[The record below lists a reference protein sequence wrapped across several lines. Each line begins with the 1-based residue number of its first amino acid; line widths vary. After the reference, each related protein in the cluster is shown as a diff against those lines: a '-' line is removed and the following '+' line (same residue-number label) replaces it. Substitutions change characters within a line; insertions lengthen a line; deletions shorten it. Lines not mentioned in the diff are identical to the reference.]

1 MKIIVQLQRSGNYK
15 LFFYDGKG
23 VRGAAYVELNDTPR
37 GPRPTKY
44 RVKWGS
50 KKDYVHTPSKELIAQ
65 LRESDV
71 RMVKKD
77 HLFEEFLEAFQVK
90 PGTVTLCR
98 MCLMDERYT
107 PINEENT
114 ITFGKNEKICLDCGR
129 KELRREVSH
138 IGRLGRD
145 GIVHLEKLLAQYR
158 NLDRV
163 LATLSPDKISMESA
177 IFDKLEAHP
186 VMTTASIH
194 ELPLPRQ
201 FVEASGVTQ
210 LMPAQHLAVEAGLL
224 RGQDLLVVAATA
236 SGKTFIGEMA
246 GIKNYMEGRGRTLFL
261 VPLVA
266 LANQK
271 YERFTDRYAKFA
283 KTGLLTGTSRL
294 NLPETRKVGD
304 RDPRAPIIV
313 GTYEGVDNMIRCG
326 QKMANIGTVV
336 IDEVQM
342 LEDADRGH
350 RLDGMIA
357 RLKYLAPQAQFLY
370 LSATIG
376 SPKILAKKLNCT
388 LVVYADRPVGLER
401 YLLFVE
407 RKMKIPMIKQMTTEE
422 YKRTSSKGFRGQ
434 TIIFTNARA
443 RCHTIADA
451 LGIRAAAY
459 HAGLSAVERRDV
471 ESKFLTG
478 KLMAVVTTAAL
489 GAGVDFPASQVIF
502 DALAMGR
509 DWLSVQEFNQM
520 GGRAG
525 RPDFHDL
532 GRVVILAEPGGSY
545 SRENPGTEEEIAIKL
560 LKGQMEEVAPVH
572 EFEASSEE
580 YVANAICC
588 DGEEA
593 DLNRINSLMVGSMEP
608 VLPDLITHK
617 LVEKHGTRLVMTP
630 LARVMAEHF
639 IGMER
644 LLEIIRLTKCNTEPL
659 DIIGELEYEDIH
671 KDKRPEKKRGP
682 GGGKPGER
690 LREPEKR
697 EHQQSP
703 RGRYQSHQSGE
714 KPKHVQSEATK
725 MHVGHELPG
734 KRQKVRRK
742 R

>member
-1 MKIIVQLQRSGNYK
+1 MKILVQPQKGGNYK
-15 LFFYDGKG
+15 LLFYDGRSVKG
-23 VRGAAYVELNDTPR
+23 AGYVDLMETPR

-44 RVKWGS
+44 RVKWGG
-50 KKDYVHTPSKELIAQ
+50 KKDYKHTPSKDLVAQ

-71 RMVKKD
+71 RMVKPD
-77 HLFEEFLEAFQVK
+77 PQFELFLNDFQVRV
-90 PGTVTLCR
+90 GTVDACR
-98 MCLMDERYT
+98 MCLLDEKFT
-107 PINEENT
+107 QLDENNSV
-114 ITFGKNEKICLDCGR
+114 TFGKGERICLDCGR
-129 KELRREVSH
+129 RELRREVSH
-138 IGRLGRD
+138 IGRLGRE
-145 GIVHLEKLLAQYR
+145 GIAHLESLLLQFR

-163 LATLSPDKISMESA
+163 LATLQPEKVTMASA
-177 IFDKLEAHP
+177 LFDKLEAHP
-186 VMTTASIH
+186 VMTTSAVD

-201 FVEASGVTQ
+201 FIESSGVKH
-210 LMPAQHLAVEAGLL
+210 LMPAQQLAVEAGLL
-224 RGQDLLVVAATA
+224 FGKDLLVVAATA

-246 GIKNYMEGRGRTLFL
+246 GIKNYLEGRGRTLFL

-271 YERFTDRYAKFA
+271 YERFTERYNKFA
-283 KTGLLTGTSRL
+283 KTGLLTGVSRL

-304 RDPRAPIIV
+304 RNPQAPIVV

-326 QKMANIGTVV
+326 QKMVHIGTVV

-342 LEDADRGH
+342 LEDKDRGH

-357 RLKYLAPQAQFLY
+357 RLKYLCPQAQFLY

-376 SPKILAKKLNCT
+376 SPKVLAKKLNCT
-388 LVVYADRPVGLER
+388 LVQYADRPVGLER

-407 RKMKIPMIKQMTTEE
+407 RKQKIPTIKQMTTEE

-459 HAGLSAVERRDV
+459 HAGLTSVERRDV
-471 ESKFLTG
+471 ETRFLQG

-509 DWLSVQEFNQM
+509 DWLTVQEFNQM
-520 GGRAG
+520 AGRAG

-545 SRENPGTEEEIAIKL
+545 SRESPFTEEQVAIRL
-560 LKGQMEEVAPVH
+560 LKGEMEEVAPEH
-572 EFEASSEE
+572 DFEKSSEE

-593 DLNRINSLMVGSMEP
+593 DLNRINGLMVGSMEP
-608 VLPDLITHK
+608 VLPDLIAHR
-617 LVEKHGTRLVMTP
+617 LVERKGTRLVMTP
-630 LARVMAEHF
+630 LACVMAEHF

-644 LLEIIRLTKCNTEPL
+644 LLEVVRLTKTMNDPL
-659 DIIGELEYEDIH
+659 DIIAELESEDVH
-671 KDKRPEKKRGP
+671 KEKKADPRHKP
-682 GGGKPGER
+682 GGSH
-690 LREPEKR
+690 EPKR
-697 EHQQSP
+697 NEP
-703 RGRYQSHQSGE
+703 
-714 KPKHVQSEATK
+714 PKKEGGPSRH
-725 MHVGHELPG
+725 G
-734 KRQKVRRK
+734 RK
-742 R
+742 RR

>member
-1 MKIIVQLQRSGNYK
+1 MKIIVQPQKGGSYK
-15 LFFYDGKG
+15 LLFYDGRN
-23 VRGAAYVELNDTPR
+23 VRGAGYVDLQDTPR

-44 RVKWGS
+44 RVKWGG
-50 KKDYVHTPSKELIAQ
+50 KKEYRHTPSKDLVAN

-71 RMVKKD
+71 RLVKRD
-77 HLFEEFLEAFQVK
+77 HPFETFLADFQVK
-90 PGTVTLCR
+90 AGTVSACR
-98 MCLMDERYT
+98 MCLLDEKFT
-107 PINEENT
+107 PLDADNT
-114 ITFGKNEKICLDCGR
+114 VEFGKNERICLDCGR
-129 KELRREVSH
+129 RELRREVSH

-145 GIVHLEKLLAQYR
+145 GIAHLESLLVQFR

-163 LATLSPDKISMESA
+163 LATLNPEKLTMGA
-177 IFDKLEAHP
+177 ALFDRLEPHP
-186 VMTTASIH
+186 VMTTAPLD

-201 FVEASGVTQ
+201 FIDASGVKQ
-210 LMPAQHLAVEAGLL
+210 LMPAQQLAVEAGLL
-224 RGQDLLVVAATA
+224 YGKDLLVVAATA

-246 GIKNYMEGRGRTLFL
+246 GIKNYLEGRGRTLFL

-271 YERFTDRYAKFA
+271 YERFTERYGKFA
-283 KTGLLTGTSRL
+283 KTGLLTGVSRL

-304 RDPRAPIIV
+304 RNPQAPIVV

-326 QKMANIGTVV
+326 QKMQNIATVV

-342 LEDADRGH
+342 LEDKDRGH

-376 SPKILAKKLNCT
+376 SPTVLAKKLNST
-388 LVVYADRPVGLER
+388 LVQYAERPVGLER

-407 RKMKIPMIKQMTTEE
+407 RKQKIPSIKQMTTDE
-422 YKRTSSKGFRGQ
+422 YKRTSSKGYRGQ

-451 LGIRAAAY
+451 LGMRAAAY
-459 HAGLSAVERRDV
+459 HAGLSAQERRDV
-471 ESKFLTG
+471 EGRFLQG

-520 GGRAG
+520 AGRAG

-545 SRENPGTEEEIAIKL
+545 SRESPFTEEEVAIRL
-560 LKGQMEEVAPVH
+560 LKGEMEEVAPEH
-572 EFEASSEE
+572 DFEQSSEE
-580 YVANAICC
+580 YVANAVACG
-588 DGEEA
+588 GEEA
-593 DLNRINSLMVGSMEP
+593 DLNRINGMMVGSMEP
-608 VLPDLITHK
+608 VLPELIAHK
-617 LVEKHGTRLVMTP
+617 FVEKHGTKLVMTP

-644 LLEIIRLTKCNTEPL
+644 LLEIIRLTKTMKDPVA
-659 DIIGELEYEDIH
+659 IIAELESEDVH
-671 KDKRPEKKRGP
+671 KEKKTDP
-682 GGGKPGER
+682 
-690 LREPEKR
+690 
-697 EHQQSP
+697 
-703 RGRYQSHQSGE
+703 
-714 KPKHVQSEATK
+714 A
-725 MHVGHELPG
+725 
-734 KRQKVRRK
+734 KVKERK
-742 R
+742 RTGHTRR

>member
-1 MKIIVQLQRSGNYK
+1 MKVIVQPQKGGNYK
-15 LFFYDGKG
+15 LIFFDGRNT
-23 VRGAAYVELNDTPR
+23 RGAGFVELMETPR

-44 RVKWGS
+44 RVRWGT
-50 KKDYVHTPSKELIAQ
+50 KKDYKHTPSKDLIAQ

-71 RMVKKD
+71 RLVKPD
-77 HLFEEFLEAFQVK
+77 PQFIEFLGAFQIKV
-90 PGTVTLCR
+90 GTIDACR
-98 MCLMDERYT
+98 MCLLDDKVT
-107 PINEENT
+107 PINDDNA
-114 ITFGKNEKICLDCGR
+114 ITFGKGERICPDCGKR
-129 KELRREVSH
+129 ELRREVSH
-138 IGRLGRD
+138 IGRLGRE
-145 GIVHLEKLLAQYR
+145 GISHLESLLLQFR

-163 LATLSPDKISMESA
+163 LATLQPEKLTMASA
-177 IFDKLEAHP
+177 LYDKLDAHP
-186 VMTTASIH
+186 VMVTAPVN

-201 FVEASGVTQ
+201 FIDASGVKQ
-210 LMPAQHLAVEAGLL
+210 LMPAQQLAVEAGLL
-224 RGQDLLVVAATA
+224 FGKDLLVVAATA

-246 GIKNYMEGRGRTLFL
+246 GMKNYLEGRGRTLFL

-271 YERFTDRYAKFA
+271 YERFSERYGKFA
-283 KTGLLTGTSRL
+283 KTGLLTGVSRL

-304 RDPRAPIIV
+304 RNPQAPIIV

-326 QKMANIGTVV
+326 QKMKNIATVV

-342 LEDADRGH
+342 LEDKDRGH

-357 RLKYLAPQAQFLY
+357 RLKYLCPQAQFLY

-376 SPKILAKKLNCT
+376 SPKVLAKKLNCT
-388 LVVYADRPVGLER
+388 LVQYADRPVGLER

-407 RKMKIPMIKQMTTEE
+407 RKQKIPTIKQMTTEE
-422 YKRTSSKGFRGQ
+422 YKRTSTKGFRGQ

-459 HAGLSAVERRDV
+459 HAGLTSVERRDV
-471 ESKFLTG
+471 ETRFAQG

-545 SRENPGTEEEIAIKL
+545 SRENPFTEEEVAIRL
-560 LKGQMEEVAPVH
+560 LKGEMEEVAPEH
-572 EFEASSEE
+572 DLEASSEE
-580 YVANAICC
+580 YVANAITC

-593 DLNRINSLMVGSMEP
+593 DLNRINGLMVGSMEP
-608 VLPDLITHK
+608 VLPELVAHK
-617 LVEKHGTRLVMTP
+617 LVEKRGTKILMSP
-630 LARVMAEHF
+630 LAKVMAEHF
-639 IGMER
+639 IGVER
-644 LLEIIRLTKCNTEPL
+644 LLEILRLTRTMEDPT
-659 DIIGELEYEDIH
+659 DIIAELESEDVH
-671 KDKRPEKKRGP
+671 KEKEARAKKKEMGQK
-682 GGGKPGER
+682 GKGS
-690 LREPEKR
+690 EK
-697 EHQQSP
+697 S
-703 RGRYQSHQSGE
+703 
-714 KPKHVQSEATK
+714 
-725 MHVGHELPG
+725 
-734 KRQKVRRK
+734 RR

>member
-1 MKIIVQLQRSGNYK
+1 MKILVQPQKGGTYK
-15 LFFYDGKG
+15 LLFYDGRHT
-23 VRGAAYVELNDTPR
+23 RGAAFVELTETPR
-37 GPRPTKY
+37 GPRPTRY
-44 RVKWGS
+44 RVKWGA
-50 KKDYVHTPSKELIAQ
+50 KKDYHHTPSKELIAQ
-65 LRESDV
+65 LRDADV
-71 RMVKKD
+71 RMVKPDKE
-77 HLFEEFLEAFQVK
+77 FEAFLADFQVK
-90 PGTVTLCR
+90 TGTVDACR
-98 MCLMDERYT
+98 MCLLDERYT
-107 PINEENT
+107 HLDETNT
-114 ITFGKNEKICLDCGR
+114 VTFGKGEQICLDCGR
-129 KELRREVSH
+129 RELRREVSH
-138 IGRLGRD
+138 LGRLGQD
-145 GIVHLEKLLAQYR
+145 GIRHLEDLLLKFR

-163 LATLSPDKISMESA
+163 LATLQPEKVTMGA
-177 IFDKLEAHP
+177 ALFDKLEAHP
-186 VMTTASIH
+186 VMKTAPIS

-201 FVEASGVTQ
+201 FIDTCGVAQ
-210 LMPAQHLAVEAGLL
+210 LMPAQQLAVEAGLL
-224 RGQDLLVVAATA
+224 YGKDLLVVAATA

-246 GIKNYMEGRGRTLFL
+246 GLKNYLEGRGRTLFL

-271 YERFTDRYAKFA
+271 YERFTERYGTYA
-283 KTGLLTGTSRL
+283 KTGLLTGVSRL

-304 RDPRAPIIV
+304 RNPNAPIIV

-326 QKMANIGTVV
+326 KKMSSIATVV

-342 LEDADRGH
+342 LEDKDRGH

-357 RLKYLAPQAQFLY
+357 RLKYLCPQAQFLY

-376 SPKILAKKLNCT
+376 SPKVLAKKLNCT
-388 LVVYADRPVGLER
+388 LVQYAERPVGLER

-407 RKMKIPMIKQMTTEE
+407 RKQKIPSIKQFTTEE

-434 TIIFTNARA
+434 TIIFTNARS
-443 RCHTIADA
+443 RCHTVADA

-459 HAGLSAVERRDV
+459 HAGLSSVERRDV
-471 ESKFLTG
+471 ETRFLQG

-560 LKGQMEEVAPVH
+560 LKGEMEEVAPEH
-572 EFEASSEE
+572 DFEKSSEE

-588 DGEEA
+588 NGEEA
-593 DLNRINSLMVGSMEP
+593 DLNRINTLMVGSMEP
-608 VLPDLITHK
+608 VLPDLVANR
-617 LVEKHGTRLVMTP
+617 LVEKKGTKLIMTP

-644 LLEIIRLTKCNTEPL
+644 LLEIVRLTKVMDDPL
-659 DIIGELEYEDIH
+659 EIIAELESEDVH
-671 KDKRPEKKRGP
+671 KEKKADP
-682 GGGKPGER
+682 
-690 LREPEKR
+690 KR
-697 EHQQSP
+697 AEQKKRAP
-703 RGRYQSHQSGE
+703 APSHHG
-714 KPKHVQSEATK
+714 
-725 MHVGHELPG
+725 
-734 KRQKVRRK
+734 RK
-742 R
+742 RR

>member
-1 MKIIVQLQRSGNYK
+1 MMILVQPQKGGTYK
-15 LFFYDGKG
+15 LLFYDGRHS
-23 VRGAAYVELNDTPR
+23 RGAAYVELADTPR
-37 GPRPTKY
+37 GPRPTRY
-44 RVKWGS
+44 RVKWGT
-50 KKDYVHTPSKELIAQ
+50 KKDYHHTPSKELIAQ
-65 LRESDV
+65 LRDTDV
-71 RMVKKD
+71 RMVKPD
-77 HLFEEFLEAFQVK
+77 PQFETFLADFQVRT
-90 PGTVTLCR
+90 GTVDACR
-98 MCLMDERYT
+98 MCLLDERYT
-107 PINEENT
+107 HLDDTNSV
-114 ITFGKNEKICLDCGR
+114 TFGKGERICLDCGR
-129 KELRREVSH
+129 RELRREVSH

-145 GIVHLEKLLAQYR
+145 GISHLEELLLKFR

-163 LATLSPDKISMESA
+163 LATLQPEKVTMASA
-177 IFDKLEAHP
+177 LFDRLEAHP
-186 VMTTASIH
+186 VMKTAPVS

-201 FVEASGVTQ
+201 FVDASGVTQ
-210 LMPAQHLAVEAGLL
+210 LMPAQQLAVEAGLL
-224 RGQDLLVVAATA
+224 YGKDLLVVAATA

-246 GIKNYMEGRGRTLFL
+246 GIKNYLEGRGRMLFL

-271 YERFTDRYAKFA
+271 YERFTERYGKFA
-283 KTGLLTGTSRL
+283 KTGLLTGVSRL

-304 RDPRAPIIV
+304 RNPQAPIIV
-313 GTYEGVDNMIRCG
+313 GTYEGVDNMIRSG
-326 QKMANIGTVV
+326 RKMTGIATVV

-357 RLKYLAPQAQFLY
+357 RLKYLCPQAQFLY

-376 SPKILAKKLNCT
+376 SPKVLAKKLNCT
-388 LVVYADRPVGLER
+388 LVQYAERPVGLER

-407 RKMKIPMIKQMTTEE
+407 RKQKIPAIKQFTTEE

-434 TIIFTNARA
+434 TIIFTNARS

-459 HAGLSAVERRDV
+459 HAGLTSVERRDV
-471 ESKFLTG
+471 ETRFSQG

-525 RPDFHDL
+525 RPDYHDL

-545 SRENPGTEEEIAIKL
+545 SRENPGTEEEIALKL
-560 LKGQMEEVAPVH
+560 LKGEMEEVAPEH
-572 EFEASSEE
+572 DFEKSSEE
-580 YVANAICC
+580 FVANAICC

-608 VLPDLITHK
+608 VLPDLVAHR
-617 LVEKHGTRLVMTP
+617 LVEKKGTRLVMTP

-644 LLEIIRLTKCNTEPL
+644 LLEIVRLIKVMDDPVE
-659 DIIGELEYEDIH
+659 IIGELESEDVH
-671 KDKRPEKKRGP
+671 KEKKESP
-682 GGGKPGER
+682 KKGGQKQKEA
-690 LREPEKR
+690 
-697 EHQQSP
+697 SP
-703 RGRYQSHQSGE
+703 SRHG
-714 KPKHVQSEATK
+714 
-725 MHVGHELPG
+725 
-734 KRQKVRRK
+734 RK
-742 R
+742 RR

>member
-1 MKIIVQLQRSGNYK
+1 MNIIVQLQKGGSYK
-15 LFFYDGKG
+15 LIFFDGKNT
-23 VRGAAYVELNDTPR
+23 RGAGFVELMETPR

-44 RVKWGS
+44 RVRWGG
-50 KKDYVHTPSKELIAQ
+50 KKEYKHTPSKELIAQ
-65 LRESDV
+65 LRESTV
-71 RMVKKD
+71 LLVKPDKQ
-77 HLFEEFLEAFQVK
+77 FSEFLGAFQVRT
-90 PGTVTLCR
+90 GTIDACR
-98 MCLMDERYT
+98 MCLLDDKVT
-107 PINEENT
+107 PINDENAV
-114 ITFGKNEKICLDCGR
+114 TFGKGERICLDCGR
-129 KELRREVSH
+129 RELRREVSH
-138 IGRLGRD
+138 IGRLGRE
-145 GIVHLEKLLAQYR
+145 GITHLEKLLLQFR

-163 LATLSPDKISMESA
+163 LATLMPEKITMASA
-177 IFDKLEAHP
+177 LFDKLEAHP
-186 VMTTASIH
+186 VMVTAPIN
-194 ELPLPRQ
+194 ELPLPRP
-201 FVEASGVTQ
+201 FIEACGVKQ
-210 LMPAQHLAVEAGLL
+210 LMPAQQLAVEAGLL
-224 RGQDLLVVAATA
+224 YGKDLLVVAATA

-246 GIKNYMEGRGRTLFL
+246 GLKNYLEGRGRTLFL

-271 YERFTDRYAKFA
+271 YERFTDRYGKLA
-283 KTGLLTGTSRL
+283 KTGLLTGVSRL
-294 NLPETRKVGD
+294 NLPDTRKVGD
-304 RDPRAPIIV
+304 RNPQAPIIV

-326 QKMANIGTVV
+326 QKMKNIATVV

-342 LEDADRGH
+342 LEDKDRGH

-357 RLKYLAPQAQFLY
+357 RLKYLCPQAQFLY

-376 SPKILAKKLNCT
+376 SPKVLAKKLNCT
-388 LVVYADRPVGLER
+388 LVRYADRPVGLER

-407 RKMKIPMIKQMTTEE
+407 RKQKIPTIKQMTTDE

-471 ESKFLTG
+471 ETRFLNG

-545 SRENPGTEEEIAIKL
+545 SRENPFTEEEVAIRL
-560 LKGQMEEVAPVH
+560 LKGEMEEVAPVH
-572 EFEASSEE
+572 DLEASSEE
-580 YVANAICC
+580 YVANAIAC

-593 DLNRINSLMVGSMEP
+593 DLNRINGLMVGSMEP
-608 VLPDLITHK
+608 VLPELMAHK
-617 LVEKHGTRLVMTP
+617 LVEKRGTKLVMTP
-630 LARVMAEHF
+630 LAKVMAEHF

-644 LLEIIRLTKCNTEPL
+644 LLEILRLTKTMKDPV
-659 DIIGELEYEDIH
+659 DIIAELESEAVH
-671 KDKRPEKKRGP
+671 KEKESPAKAKDKDKG
-682 GGGKPGER
+682 
-690 LREPEKR
+690 
-697 EHQQSP
+697 HQKS
-703 RGRYQSHQSGE
+703 
-714 KPKHVQSEATK
+714 
-725 MHVGHELPG
+725 
-734 KRQKVRRK
+734 RR